1 MFLLNCPPPSSSG
14 RQSDDQLVRSAPL
27 SLSSPLRPFAEG
39 VVAPSKTSTPKK
51 RQPEATACHHDLQR
65 TSRDVYRRASFLEE
79 KSAAAAAGGSR
90 APLRRQNGMSV
101 KEEEEEE
108 EGGAQRHLPNKEKGF
123 HLSLPEI
130 AIGDEEVEGEGSNI
144 HRHHH
149 DHHRHRHHHHHRHR
163 RCRTETERKVS
174 SESSCSGMD
183 SGAGSTSSMFQ
194 RFSQL
199 KKRADNGGQQGNLQ
213 RSQTACDSGLGTP
226 SSQSILK
233 PASAAAAVASAA
245 ALRPAEGD
253 DEDGEREV
261 QVIRFVRE
269 EEVCAGGNRDRG
281 SKWKSSVT
289 GK

>member
-1 MFLLNCPPPSSSG
+1 MPAPSSSG

-27 SLSSPLRPFAEG
+27 SLSSPRPFAEG

-51 RQPEATACHHDLQR
+51 RQEAAHDLQR

-79 KSAAAAAGGSR
+79 KSAAGSR

-101 KEEEEEE
+101 KEEEQEEEQEE
-108 EGGAQRHLPNKEKGF
+108 EGGGVTAAQRHLPNKEKGF

-130 AIGDEEVEGEGSNI
+130 ALGDEEVEEGSNN
-144 HRHHH
+144 HRH
-149 DHHRHRHHHHHRHR
+149 DHHRHRHRHHHHHHRHR
-163 RCRTETERKVS
+163 RCRTETERKIS

-199 KKRADNGGQQGNLQ
+199 KKRADNGGGQQQHGNLQ
-213 RSQTACDSGLGTP
+213 RSQTTTACDSGLGTP

-233 PASAAAAVASAA
+233 PASAAAAAASTTAA
-245 ALRPAEGD
+245 RPAEGD
-253 DEDGEREV
+253 EEDAEEREI

-269 EEVCAGGNRDRG
+269 KEVSGDGGTRG

>member
-1 MFLLNCPPPSSSG
+1 MNYPPPSSSG
-14 RQSDDQLVRSAPL
+14 RQSDDDQLVRSAPL
-27 SLSSPLRPFAEG
+27 SLSSPRPFAEG

-51 RQPEATACHHDLQR
+51 RQEAARDLQR
-65 TSRDVYRRASFLEE
+65 TARDVYRRASFLEE
-79 KSAAAAAGGSR
+79 KSAGSR

-101 KEEEEEE
+101 KEEEELQE
-108 EGGAQRHLPNKEKGF
+108 EGGGGVTAAQRHLPNKEKGF

-130 AIGDEEVEGEGSNI
+130 AIGDEEVEEGSNI
-144 HRHHH
+144 NRHHH
-149 DHHRHRHHHHHRHR
+149 DHHRHRHHHHHHNRHR

-213 RSQTACDSGLGTP
+213 RSQTTTACDSGLGTP

-233 PASAAAAVASAA
+233 PASTAATVASTAA
-245 ALRPAEGD
+245 RPAEG
-253 DEDGEREV
+253 EDGDGEQEV

-269 EEVCAGGNRDRG
+269 EEVSGGGGTRDRG

>member
-1 MFLLNCPPPSSSG
+1 MPAPSSSG

-27 SLSSPLRPFAEG
+27 SLSSPRPFAEG

-51 RQPEATACHHDLQR
+51 RQEAAHDLQR

-79 KSAAAAAGGSR
+79 KSAAGSR
-90 APLRRQNGMSV
+90 APLRRQSGMSV

-108 EGGAQRHLPNKEKGF
+108 QGEEGGGVTAAQRHLPNKEKGF

-130 AIGDEEVEGEGSNI
+130 AIGDEEGEEESNNRS
-144 HRHHH
+144 HRPP
-149 DHHRHRHHHHHRHR
+149 DHHRPRHHHHHRHR
-163 RCRTETERKVS
+163 RCRTETERKIS

-199 KKRADNGGQQGNLQ
+199 KKRADNGGQQQGNLQ
-213 RSQTACDSGLGTP
+213 RSQTTTACDSGLGTP

-233 PASAAAAVASAA
+233 PASAAAAAASAA
-245 ALRPAEGD
+245 AARPAEGD
-253 DEDGEREV
+253 EEDAEEREI

-269 EEVCAGGNRDRG
+269 KEVSGDGGGTRG